1 MEAAIGAA
9 VRSAIG
15 AAGRLIGSVVNKLSD
30 KLVEAYVASSEL
42 GLNYKKIKQDLMLT
56 QGLLHEAQRRGV
68 SDNPGLQG
76 LVQQLSGKADEA
88 EDTLDELHY
97 FIIQDQLDGTQ
108 YAVPDL
114 GEGLRCQAQH
124 GGHGVRHTV
133 GNWIPCFSCCRKEV
147 DDSAAVT
154 KNPHK
159 PTNPGNG
166 NDAPVPVDKL
176 QFDRQVC
183 DPVSKLLNIIPH
195 HGSIASVTL
204 TRSPMG
210 SISTQ
215 HTLYGRETIFKKTL
229 DDITIGTYHSET
241 SLSVLP
247 IIGPGGIGKTT
258 FTQHLYSDKRMEEH
272 FDVKVWVCVS
282 TDFDVF
288 KLTKRIYDGMLGA
301 EKEES
306 NTSANQTTNLN
317 GLQESITRKLK
328 SKRFLIVFDDIW
340 ECNSEGWENLLAP
353 FINGDTKGN
362 MVLVTTRFPSKAEMV
377 KTTNPIALEGL
388 EPQVF
393 FTFFLRLKQQQ
404 RYKFFSGCCLLA
416 GAELH

>member
-1 MEAAIGAA
+1 
-9 VRSAIG
+9 
-15 AAGRLIGSVVNKLSD
+15 
-30 KLVEAYVASSEL
+30 
-42 GLNYKKIKQDLMLT
+42 
-56 QGLLHEAQRRGV
+56 
-68 SDNPGLQG
+68 
-76 LVQQLSGKADEA
+76 
-88 EDTLDELHY
+88 
-97 FIIQDQLDGTQ
+97 
-108 YAVPDL
+108 
-114 GEGLRCQAQH
+114 
-124 GGHGVRHTV
+124 
-133 GNWIPCFSCCRKEV
+133 
-147 DDSAAVT
+147 
-154 KNPHK
+154 
-159 PTNPGNG
+159 
-166 NDAPVPVDKL
+166 
-176 QFDRQVC
+176 
-183 DPVSKLLNIIPH
+183 
-195 HGSIASVTL
+195 
-204 TRSPMG
+204 MG

-393 FTFFLRLKQQQ
+393 FTFFLRL
-404 RYKFFSGCCLLA
+404 LLA
-416 GAELH
+416 CRS